1 MCDHVSRR
9 SDVLDDEE
17 VHGDDDFDGQ
27 HIAADEQLRSRTLF
41 QISEAAAQR
50 RVSTAGQFDSE
61 SDGGDGGSG
70 EAAGGATAG
79 GAEGAGEES
88 KSRADDDDKVSALFV
103 EVPLL
108 PAATSE
114 YQRVTITKVG
124 TRDAESTEVC
134 ALLRRARMLRRKY
147 CGTSARAAGAAG
159 AGAATGAGAAA
170 AEGSAGGE
178 TPKQAAGAWT
188 AAEAAAGGAGGA
200 GGAAARGRWR
210 PGAPTYNPF
219 SAPMPAASPHE
230 IRTQGGVLFAYAPPS
245 PSSLSSSSAEEGY
258 ASAAAAAAAAPLT
271 AVPSADEFFA
281 DLQELKR
288 TISHGPVKSVCF
300 KRLRL
305 LEARFNLHVLLNAER
320 ELAAQKSVP
329 HRDFYNVRKVDTHVH
344 HSACMNQKHLL
355 RFIKHKLKNNGDEVV
370 IFRDGRFMTLFE
382 VFHSLNLTAYDLSVD
397 TLDMHATNTFHRFD
411 RFNLKYNPCGQSR
424 LREIFLKT
432 DNMMAGRFLAE
443 ITNEVERDLEE
454 TKYCLA
460 EWRVSIYGSKIS
472 EWDKLSRWFCTNN
485 LASPQVRWMIQIP
498 RSECCSRLVAP
509 PSLAAPRFALRP
521 PRRPPPSLRPHGP
534 PPAPRSPPFG
544 SLLCV
549 QAQRPDRDLPGS
561 DRQHLRAPVCRD
573 VRSFVEYR
581 SAHVPAGRGWLRLR
595 R

>member
-1 MCDHVSRR
+1 
-9 SDVLDDEE
+9 
-17 VHGDDDFDGQ
+17 
-27 HIAADEQLRSRTLF
+27 
-41 QISEAAAQR
+41 
-50 RVSTAGQFDSE
+50 
-61 SDGGDGGSG
+61 
-70 EAAGGATAG
+70 
-79 GAEGAGEES
+79 
-88 KSRADDDDKVSALFV
+88 
-103 EVPLL
+103 
-108 PAATSE
+108 
-114 YQRVTITKVG
+114 
-124 TRDAESTEVC
+124 
-134 ALLRRARMLRRKY
+134 
-147 CGTSARAAGAAG
+147 
-159 AGAATGAGAAA
+159 
-170 AEGSAGGE
+170 
-178 TPKQAAGAWT
+178 
-188 AAEAAAGGAGGA
+188 
-200 GGAAARGRWR
+200 
-210 PGAPTYNPF
+210 
-219 SAPMPAASPHE
+219 MPAASPHE
-230 IRTQGGVLFAYAPPS
+230 IRTQGGVLFAYAPS
-245 PSSLSSSSAEEGY
+245 PSSSSSSSSAEEGY
-258 ASAAAAAAAAPLT
+258 ASTAAAALPLT

-281 DLQELKR
+281 DLDELKR

-498 RSECCSRLVAP
+498 RSEYCSRRAA
-509 PSLAAPRFALRP
+509 LAAPLASPPSSPPP
-521 PRRPPPSLRPHGP
+521 PRSALTRPPPAG
-534 PPAPRSPPFG
+534 SPPFG

-573 VRSFVEYR
+573 VRSFVEHR